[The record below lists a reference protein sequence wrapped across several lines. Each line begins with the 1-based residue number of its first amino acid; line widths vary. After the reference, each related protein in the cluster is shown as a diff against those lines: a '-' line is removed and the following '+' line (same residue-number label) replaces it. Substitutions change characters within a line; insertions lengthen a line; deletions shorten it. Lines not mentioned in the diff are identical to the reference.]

1 MSCQAKKAPA
11 GLHMTVAM
19 LCLLALAGCSTAP
32 ARVEAQRVNVPI
44 PVACTEP
51 VPDRPVMPTETMEP
65 GVAPFVLF
73 RAALAEI
80 DRREAYET
88 KLRVALENCRRP
100 VEAH

>member
-1 MSCQAKKAPA
+1 MSYWAKALA
-11 GLHMTVAM
+11 SLHIAVAL
-19 LCLLALAGCSTAP
+19 LCLLAMAGCSTAP
-32 ARVEAQRVNVPI
+32 ARVEVQQVKVPV
-44 PVACTEP
+44 PVACAEP
-51 VPDRPVMPTETMEP
+51 VPDRPVMPTEAMEP
-65 GVAPFVLF
+65 GVALFVLF